1 MNLKSMTGFGRSEGE
16 IDGRICAI
24 ELRCVNNR
32 YLDLKMKLPR
42 GYVALEERIRK
53 EVTAHHLRGRVDL
66 LLTLQG
72 EKTKG
77 RKVRINSDIVQGYM
91 TALQQLAAQFALK
104 EEISLHQLASFPDV
118 ITQEEQEENLE
129 DLWKEIAPILDE
141 ALRHCEEMRRA
152 EGASLAEDLR
162 MRLQQFSQTVDAIE
176 QRIPELVAQ
185 RQAAMQ
191 ERVDKLLEPDSLDP
205 ARLAQEIALIAD
217 KTDVTEEIVRLRSH
231 IDQFQRFLKA
241 DGAIGRKLDFLVQE
255 FLREVNTIASKINDA
270 EIAHHTVELKSE
282 LEKMREQVQNIE

>member
-1 MNLKSMTGFGRSEGE
+1 MNIKSMTGFGGGERE
-16 IDGRICAI
+16 IDGRICVI

-42 GYVALEERIRK
+42 GYMALEERIRK
-53 EVTAHHLRGRVDL
+53 VVTGFHLRGRVDL

-72 EKTKG
+72 EKTRG
-77 RKVRINSDIVQGYM
+77 RKVRLNSEIAQGYM
-91 TALQQLAAQFALK
+91 TALEELSSQFQLGTKL
-104 EEISLHQLASFPDV
+104 SVYQLASFPDV
-118 ITQEEQEENLE
+118 ITQEEQEENID
-129 DLWKEIAPILDE
+129 DLWLQIEPVLDE
-141 ALRHCEEMRRA
+141 ALRHCEEMRCQ
-152 EGASLAEDLR
+152 EGISLAEDLR

-231 IDQFQRFLKA
+231 IDQFQRFLEA